1 MAAAV
6 EEMTTGIDD
15 VSANAQ
21 DADRIAARAGE
32 LSADGSRVVGDVVQ
46 AIERIAEVVH
56 QSASIV
62 ADLGARSERIS
73 AIVNVIREIA
83 DQTNL
88 LALNAAIEAARAG
101 EAGRG
106 FAVVADEVRKLAER
120 TSRSTNEIAEMIE
133 AIQGGTRAAVASMN
147 VGVGRVGE
155 GVTLATQAGRSLA
168 EIGGNA
174 QQVVER
180 VAQISHAL
188 REQSAASS
196 EIARNVE
203 RVARMAGENSAAVAG
218 NAATARQLD
227 SLAQGLEA
235 EANRFRLG

>member
-1 MAAAV
+1 M
-6 EEMTTGIDD
+6 
-15 VSANAQ
+15 
-21 DADRIAARAGE
+21 
-32 LSADGSRVVGDVVQ
+32 
-46 AIERIAEVVH
+46 
-56 QSASIV
+56 
-62 ADLGARSERIS
+62 
-73 AIVNVIREIA
+73 
-83 DQTNL
+83 
-88 LALNAAIEAARAG
+88 ALNAAIEAARAG

-203 RVARMAGENSAAVAG
+203 TVAHMAGENSAAVAG